1 MTDEQI
7 TVLFQGLEKQI
18 ESLHRELLAI
28 REAVLPDLGP
38 IIAMYEGKPAA
49 GGGYGGGITES
60 E

>member
-7 TVLFQGLEKQI
+7 LALIKTIEKQL
-18 ESLHRELLAI
+18 ESLHQEIAII

-38 IIAMYEGKPAA
+38 IIRIYQGKPAS
-49 GGGYGGGITES
+49 TEP